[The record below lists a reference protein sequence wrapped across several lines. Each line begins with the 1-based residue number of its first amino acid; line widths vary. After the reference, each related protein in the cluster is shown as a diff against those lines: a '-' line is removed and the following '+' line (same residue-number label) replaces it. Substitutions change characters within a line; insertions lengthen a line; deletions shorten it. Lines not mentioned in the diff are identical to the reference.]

1 MATTLSKF
9 RRTAAIASPLY
20 RTLVRAPSLSF
31 RASAFD
37 VKALQPRRSSSGCT
51 HTDRFPVRM
60 KQRARFSV
68 IKRKISWSTGTVA
81 TIPRTVESG
90 MSARRRQRKR
100 NDFSKGRTPLRVASV
115 RTCISSTKAAALA
128 IFGRISSVVTVPSR
142 SKQNAVSGGI
152 RLLLIGVQPEDKDM
166 LGRLFPIAQPDGKKR
181 LRTDG
186 LIVAE
191 SIPEQR
197 LVLRHAAVHGVVVV
211 GELLRKVLLKS
222 QTALQANR
230 LANVND
236 AAAIRQRRNFGEDLA
251 HVIVIQE
258 REQSG
263 DNHKVERRRYRQR
276 LGNYI
281 LRGEMLNA
289 MCGARQAGRVELLLS
304 R

>member
-51 HTDRFPVRM
+51 HTDKFPVRM
-60 KQRARFSV
+60 KQRALFSV
-68 IKRKISWSTGTVA
+68 MKRKISPSTGTVS

-90 MSARRRQRKR
+90 MSAKRRQRKR

-142 SKQNAVSGGI
+142 SKQNAVSDGI
-152 RLLLIGVQPEDKDM
+152 RLLRIGLQPENENM

-181 LRTDG
+181 LRADS
-186 LIVAE
+186 LVIAE
-191 SIPEQR
+191 SIPEER
-197 LVLRHAAVHGVVVV
+197 VVLRHAAVHRVVVV
-211 GELLRKVLLKS
+211 GELLGKVLLES
-222 QTALQANR
+222 QTAFQTNR

-236 AAAIRQRRNFGEDLA
+236 AAAVCQRRNLGEDLA
-251 HVIVIQE
+251 DIIVVQE
-258 REQSG
+258 REQSC
-263 DNHKVERRRYRQR
+263 DDHKVERRRY
-276 LGNYI
+276 
-281 LRGEMLNA
+281 
-289 MCGARQAGRVELLLS
+289 S
-304 R
+304 